1 MNWKNF
7 SEEDKI
13 FLPKTKTELS
23 RFAAEMTALAEGRG
37 AAKDHFAVD
46 SE

>member
-1 MNWKNF
+1 MPLNYKLL
-7 SEEDKI
+7 

-23 RFAAEMTALAEGRG
+23 RFAAEMADLAEGRE
-37 AAKDHFAVD
+37 AAEDHFAVD